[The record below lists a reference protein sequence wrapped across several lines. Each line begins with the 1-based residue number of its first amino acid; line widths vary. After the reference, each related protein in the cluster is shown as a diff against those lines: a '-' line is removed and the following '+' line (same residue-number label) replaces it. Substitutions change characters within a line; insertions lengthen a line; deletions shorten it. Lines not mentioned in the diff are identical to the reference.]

1 MKTTLAIFALLAAF
15 TFASCTSDVMN
26 DETVITK
33 TTKAKISDREQQ
45 LIADFSA
52 LIDKSIEVEQKT
64 TSLDNRAGR
73 ATAEEE
79 YKAVRQEILNF
90 MDKNKEQISTMG
102 NEAAKE
108 FKVLIEKAPWSR
120 K

>member
-1 MKTTLAIFALLAAF
+1 MKTTLAILALLAAF
-15 TFASCTSDVMN
+15 TFTSCGSDVMN
-26 DETVITK
+26 DESVITK
-33 TTKAKISDREQQ
+33 TTKSKISNSEQQ

-52 LIDKSIEVEQKT
+52 LINKSIEVEQKT

-73 ATAEEE
+73 AAAEEE
-79 YKAVRQEILNF
+79 YKAVKQEILSF
-90 MDKNKEQISTMG
+90 MDKNKDQISTMG

-108 FKVLIEKAPWSR
+108 FKALIEKAPWSR